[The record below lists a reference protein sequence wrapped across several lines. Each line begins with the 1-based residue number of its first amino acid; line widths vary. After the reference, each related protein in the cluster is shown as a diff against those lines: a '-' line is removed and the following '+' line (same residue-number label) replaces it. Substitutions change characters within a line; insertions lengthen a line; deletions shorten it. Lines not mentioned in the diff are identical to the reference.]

1 MDGRENEMDRKN
13 KDCRRPEDH
22 HSTGGLGEDER
33 FSGELY
39 GVWDT

>member
-13 KDCRRPEDH
+13 KHCRRPEDH
-22 HSTGGLGEDER
+22 HSTVLRKDKW
-33 FSGELY
+33 FSGEVY